1 MYNCQVLGILTLYV
15 FLIAKRKGKKKT
27 YPCWTTLSV
36 SVSADACSWR
46 ERERE
51 RERGQETIKWLL
63 TNSKKTKKN
72 GKSPLLQIIYANV
85 PHPEL
90 NVPIAQNAKAISLW
104 MNLQRHLNFHS
115 QI

>member
-1 MYNCQVLGILTLYV
+1 MRLYECFLTIDKKNVHRMYNCQVLGILTLYV

-51 RERGQETIKWLL
+51 RARDHKMVVNKFKENQEEW
-63 TNSKKTKKN
+63 
-72 GKSPLLQIIYANV
+72 
-85 PHPEL
+85 
-90 NVPIAQNAKAISLW
+90 
-104 MNLQRHLNFHS
+104 
-115 QI
+115 